1 MNNLDKAELAAS
13 VRHVQRFAIRKYET
27 RLTEKREE
35 KEHRQLQSVLRFTQ
49 TQKDIEYVLAA
60 ASK

>member
-13 VRHVQRFAIRKYET
+13 VRHVQRFTIREYQT
-27 RLTEKREE
+27 RLAEKREE
-35 KEHRQLQSVLRFTQ
+35 KEHKQLQSVLRFMQ

-60 ASK
+60 VSK